1 MPQKAIRIGRKCLVS
16 DGGRNCKTT
25 SVDYSNLIVALRQ
38 DKVVVNYQIREIK
51 VENGGNL

>member
-1 MPQKAIRIGRKCLVS
+1 MPQKAMRIGKRCLVS

-38 DKVVVNYQIREIK
+38 DEVVVNCLIREIK